1 MCIRDSF
8 RTSHK
13 AEPLAAPEL
22 DQVTVAEMAV
32 AYVAVVVEKTV
43 AEVSISRLILVLAVP
58 SPVDT
63 EAVVA
68 MVANVVACWL
78 A

>member
-1 MCIRDSF
+1 M
-8 RTSHK
+8 
-13 AEPLAAPEL
+13 
-22 DQVTVAEMAV
+22 AEMAV